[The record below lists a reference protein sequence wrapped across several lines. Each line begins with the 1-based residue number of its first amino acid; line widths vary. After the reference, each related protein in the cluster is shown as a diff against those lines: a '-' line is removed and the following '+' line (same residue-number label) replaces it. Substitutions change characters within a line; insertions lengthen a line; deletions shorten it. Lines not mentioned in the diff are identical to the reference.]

1 MVSTVFLI
9 FAQNGGFSKV
19 CSTWGAA
26 KLANTTD
33 VPVQLASRSGVSGS
47 ELDGATLPTKEKLK
61 KTQAVKLG
69 LAVV

>member
-19 CSTWGAA
+19 CSEWGAA

-33 VPVQLASRSGVSGS
+33 VPVQLASVP

-61 KTQAVKLG
+61 KLKQYNLV
-69 LAVV
+69 

>member
-19 CSTWGAA
+19 CSVWGAA

-33 VPVQLASRSGVSGS
+33 VPVQWASRSGVSGP

-61 KTQAVKLG
+61 KLKQYNLV
-69 LAVV
+69 